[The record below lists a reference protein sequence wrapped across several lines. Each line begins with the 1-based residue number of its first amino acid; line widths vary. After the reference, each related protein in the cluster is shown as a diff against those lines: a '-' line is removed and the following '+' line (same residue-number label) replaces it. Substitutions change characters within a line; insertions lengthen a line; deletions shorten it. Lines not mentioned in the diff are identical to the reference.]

1 MGITASVVALVVGF
15 LVGGLGIFVGGLVIT
30 GTRSY
35 EHAVWTA
42 VIGALVWGVASF
54 LFGWLPALGP
64 VLVLL
69 AWVWVVKSRYPGGW
83 VSAAAIALI
92 AWAASV
98 GIIRLL
104 AEYGVDGLSATGVPG
119 V

>member
-1 MGITASVVALVVGF
+1 MGLTASAVAFVVSL
-15 LVGGLGIFVGGLVIT
+15 LVGGLGIFVGGLVVT
-30 GTRSY
+30 GTSDY

-42 VIGALVWGVASF
+42 LIGALVWGIASF
-54 LFGWLPALGP
+54 LFGWLPAIGP
-64 VLVLL
+64 LLTLL
-69 AWVWVVKSRYPGGW
+69 AYVWVVKRRYPGGW
-83 VSAAAIALI
+83 INAAAIALL

-104 AEYGVDGLSATGVPG
+104 AEYGVEGLGATGVPG